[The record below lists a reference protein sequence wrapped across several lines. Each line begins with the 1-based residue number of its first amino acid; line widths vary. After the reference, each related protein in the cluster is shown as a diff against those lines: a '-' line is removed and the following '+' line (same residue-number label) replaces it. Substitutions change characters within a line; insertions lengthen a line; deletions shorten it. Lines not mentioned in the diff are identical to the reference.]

1 MELGIPGLEPIFGV
15 VMGVSLASMCGL
27 RAFLPLAGVSLLAWT
42 GRLDLHP
49 SFAWL
54 GHPASALC
62 FTTALLAEAV
72 GDKIP
77 AVDHALD
84 AVGVLLKP
92 IAGALVTASFIQDM
106 DPLLALVAGLA
117 SGGLVA
123 EGVHLVKAKVRLA
136 SSVLTGTLANPLLS
150 LAEDFV
156 ALLGVVLSVV
166 VPVLVLVGVGLGGWW
181 MWRRRVARR
190 SGG

>member
-1 MELGIPGLEPIFGV
+1 M
-15 VMGVSLASMCGL
+15 
-27 RAFLPLAGVSLLAWT
+27 
-42 GRLDLHP
+42 
-49 SFAWL
+49 
-54 GHPASALC
+54 
-62 FTTALLAEAV
+62 
-72 GDKIP
+72 
-77 AVDHALD
+77 
-84 AVGVLLKP
+84 
-92 IAGALVTASFIQDM
+92 
-106 DPLLALVAGLA
+106 
-117 SGGLVA
+117 
-123 EGVHLVKAKVRLA
+123 HLVKAKVRLA